1 MSRTN
6 CWAVR
11 PRASR
16 LWRDGECGEP
26 SALVEAGGFKKEAGG
41 VHCVLADSVA
51 EESRVFRFGGLGLTE
66 NEVTGFDGTGS
77 VFISEMILQ

>member
-1 MSRTN
+1 M
-6 CWAVR
+6 AVLL
-11 PRASR
+11 RASR
-16 LWRDGECGEP
+16 LRRE
-26 SALVEAGGFKKEAGG
+26 KEAGG

-51 EESRVFRFGGLGLTE
+51 EESRVFGFGGLGLTE